1 MTEHSAAKGLTTAGV
16 SRRRVFR
23 LLAACGL
30 PLVLG
35 GRRVRS
41 REGAPLLRWRGNALG
56 APAEISLVH
65 ADAAKAMAVI
75 ERCLSEVVRLEA
87 VFSLFQ
93 GESEISRL
101 NRDGQIKGASLDLR
115 LLLAEAMR
123 FGRITDGA
131 FDVTVQPLWELYA
144 AHFAAVGP
152 DGNGPSGNAR
162 AAALRRVDYRQIDIS
177 GSDVGFLRPG
187 MAVTL
192 NGIAQGY
199 ITDRIAA
206 ILCNEGFDRVIA
218 NLGEIAALNP
228 PEGQAGWP
236 VRIDDPDS
244 RGDDRDAMLLAN
256 RAIATSAGGATR
268 FDRAGRYHHLF
279 DPRTGRS
286 AHRHCSVSVIS
297 QSAALSDA
305 LSTAL
310 AILPPAQTV
319 RVLRAAGA
327 ERAIFL
333 RDAGQKV
340 VSV

>member
-1 MTEHSAAKGLTTAGV
+1 MTERDLATDVVTIGV
-16 SRRRVFR
+16 SRRRVFG
-23 LLAACGL
+23 LLAVCGL

-35 GRRVRS
+35 GRGVRS
-41 REGAPLLRWRGNALG
+41 GEVAPVLRWHGTALG
-56 APAEISLVH
+56 APAEISLAH
-65 ADAAKAMAVI
+65 PDAAKARAVI
-75 ERCLSEVVRLEA
+75 GRCLSEVVRLEA

-101 NRDGQIKGASLDLR
+101 NRDGRIRGASLDMR
-115 LLLAEAMR
+115 LLLAEAVR
-123 FGRITDGA
+123 FGRLTGGA

-144 AHFAAVGP
+144 AHFAAQGP
-152 DGNGPSGNAR
+152 ESDGPSERAR
-162 AAALRRVDYRQIDIS
+162 AAALRRVDYRQIEI
-177 GSDVGFLRPG
+177 GGADVGFLRPG

-206 ILCNEGFDRVIA
+206 ILHNEGFDRVLA
-218 NLGEIAALNP
+218 NLGEIAVLKP
-228 PEGQAGWP
+228 PEGQTGWP
-236 VRIDDPDS
+236 VRIGDPDG
-244 RGDDRDAMLLAN
+244 RHDERDAMLLAN

-268 FDRAGRYHHLF
+268 FDRAGRHHHLF

-286 AHRHCSVSVIS
+286 AHRHRAVSVIS
-297 QSAALSDA
+297 RSAALSDA

-310 AILPPAQTV
+310 AILPPAETEQL
-319 RVLRAAGA
+319 LRAAGA

-333 RDAGQKV
+333 RDAGRKV